1 MGIILFSL
9 TPEPESE
16 PGRPIL
22 QCDGAG
28 LQVWGCRSGLDHGL
42 DHVSSTDSGPAQQ
55 AGKRCPL
62 PSELQQ
68 KAAVREGNVMTSHNI
83 TNHSGLYD

>member
-9 TPEPESE
+9 TPEPEPES
-16 PGRPIL
+16 PIL
-22 QCDGAG
+22 QCGGAG
-28 LQVWGCRSGLDHGL
+28 LQVWGCRLGLDHGL
-42 DHVSSTDSGPAQQ
+42 DHVSSTDSGLARQ

-68 KAAVREGNVMTSHNI
+68 RAAVKEGRVMTSRNA
-83 TNHSGLYD
+83 TNHFGLYD